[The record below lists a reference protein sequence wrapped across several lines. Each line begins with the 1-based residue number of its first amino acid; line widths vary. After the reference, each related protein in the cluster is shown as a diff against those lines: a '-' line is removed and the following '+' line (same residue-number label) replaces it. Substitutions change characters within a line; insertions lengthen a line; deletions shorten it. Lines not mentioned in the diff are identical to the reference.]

1 MGYRAR
7 SLGRSLARP
16 LARSQL
22 FKTLSHLWPYM
33 RPEKV
38 MLGLAFAATL
48 GLTLV
53 ELSMPILIG
62 MFVDSLLSQM
72 QNRPDSTPAGP
83 GQRTILAL
91 LAVAAVGRGYFLYQQ
106 RSLAGQ
112 AGQRVTAR
120 MRNAVWTHLQRLP
133 IEYSERRGP
142 GRLLVRFISDSKA
155 IQSLVS
161 RRLVQL
167 IQDVLVVA
175 GVMAVLIYFDFVMGL
190 AALVMLPLVALV
202 FWRWNPKL
210 QDASRDTRRR
220 RVRLSAHLEQRIGG
234 LSAVKAHGRESR
246 ERKRVEKLNRR
257 VAEEGARQEVAGG
270 KLLGGSAG
278 AVALVT
284 VLAMSLASVEVA
296 AGRLSAGELVTF
308 YTLIGLL
315 APVFQRVTITD
326 RTLQQ
331 AEISVQRLAQV
342 LSEEPEDS
350 DGDLPELEVS
360 DGVVCVEG
368 VSFEYPDGTP
378 ALRDVS
384 FEARRGELVA
394 IAGPNGSGKST
405 LLDLLSLFRRPK
417 EGRITIDGQDATGVS
432 PASLRSQVGLATTS
446 TPLFDG
452 TLYENVAYG
461 ARGEDPEEQVRRA
474 AEISGVDELVESL
487 PDGWDTKLR
496 AGKRDLS
503 RGERLRVV
511 LARTLA
517 AEPPV
522 ILLDEVDSVLSPQ
535 ALTELAR
542 DKTVIAVTGGAL
554 LGAADRVYSL
564 ERITMEGNS
573 AATVGAATDGSDDD
587 DE

>member
-1 MGYRAR
+1 
-7 SLGRSLARP
+7 
-16 LARSQL
+16 
-22 FKTLSHLWPYM
+22 
-33 RPEKV
+33 

-53 ELSMPILIG
+53 ELSTPILIG
-62 MFVDSLLSQM
+62 MFMDSLLGQM

-83 GQRTILAL
+83 SQRTLLVL

-120 MRNAVWTHLQRLP
+120 MRDAVWSHLQRLP
-133 IEYSERRGP
+133 LEYSERRGP

-167 IQDVLVVA
+167 TQDVLVVT
-175 GVMAVLIYFDFVMGL
+175 GVMAVLIYFNLVMGL
-190 AALVMLPLVALV
+190 AALTMLPLVALV

-246 ERKRVEKLNRR
+246 ERKRVERLNRR
-257 VAEEGARQEVAGG
+257 VADEGGRQEVAGG
-270 KLLGGSAG
+270 KILGGSAG

-284 VLAMSLASVEVA
+284 VLAMSLAGVEVA

-315 APVFQRVTITD
+315 VPVFQRVTITD

-331 AEISVQRLAQV
+331 AEISVQRLVQV
-342 LSEEPEDS
+342 LSEEPEDAA
-350 DGDLPELEVS
+350 GDLPELEVS
-360 DGVVCVEG
+360 GGVVRLEG
-368 VSFEYPDGTP
+368 VAFEYPDGTP

-384 FEARRGELVA
+384 FEARRGELLA
-394 IAGPNGSGKST
+394 ITGPNGSGKST
-405 LLDLLSLFRRPK
+405 LLDLVSLFRRPT
-417 EGRITIDGQDATGVS
+417 EGRITIDGQDIAGVS
-432 PASLRSQVGLATTS
+432 PGSLRSRVGLATTA

-452 TLYENVAYG
+452 TLYENIAYG
-461 ARGEDPEEQVRRA
+461 ARGDDPEEQVRRA
-474 AEISGVDELVESL
+474 AGTSGVDELAESL
-487 PDGWDTKLR
+487 PDGWETKLR

-511 LARTLA
+511 LARALA
-517 AEPPV
+517 ADPPV
-522 ILLDEVDSVLSPQ
+522 ILLDEVDSVLPPE
-535 ALTELAR
+535 AVEELAR
-542 DKTVIAVTGGAL
+542 DRTVIAATSGAL
-554 LGAADRVYSL
+554 SGTADRVYRL
-564 ERITMEGNS
+564 ERT
-573 AATVGAATDGSDDD
+573 AAEKDAALATGAATEGADD

>member
-1 MGYRAR
+1 MGRLMKWLLR
-7 SLGRSLARP
+7 F
-16 LARSQL
+16 QL

-33 RPEKV
+33 TPEKSV
-38 MLGLAFAATL
+38 LGLAFAATL
-48 GLTLV
+48 GLTVV

-83 GQRTILAL
+83 GQRTILIL
-91 LAVAAVGRGYFLYQQ
+91 LAAAAVGRGYFLYQQ

-112 AGQRVTAR
+112 AGQRVAAR
-120 MRNAVWTHLQRLP
+120 MRSAVWAHLQKLP
-133 IEYSERRGP
+133 LSYTERRGP

-155 IQSLVS
+155 IQTLVS

-175 GVMAVLIYFDFVMGL
+175 GVMGVLIYFSVFMGL
-190 AALVMLPLVALV
+190 AALMMLPLVALV

-210 QDASRDTRRR
+210 QEASRHTRRR
-220 RVRLSAHLEQRIGG
+220 RVRLSAHLGQRIGG
-234 LSAVKAHGRESR
+234 LSAVKAHRRESR
-246 ERKRVEKLNRR
+246 EQKRVEKLNRR
-257 VAEEGARQEVAGG
+257 VAEEGARQEVVGG

-278 AVALVT
+278 VVALVT
-284 VLAMSLASVEVA
+284 VLAMSLAGVEVA

-315 APVFQRVTITD
+315 APIFQRVTITD

-331 AEISVQRLAQV
+331 AEISVQRIAQILA
-342 LSEEPEDS
+342 EEPEDAE
-350 DGDLPELEVS
+350 GDLPELEVTG
-360 DGVVCVEG
+360 GVVCLEN
-368 VSFEYPDGTP
+368 VSFDYPDGTP
-378 ALRDVS
+378 ALRNVS
-384 FEARRGELVA
+384 FEAHRGEILAVT
-394 IAGPNGSGKST
+394 GPNGSGKST
-405 LLDLLSLFRRPK
+405 LLDLAPLFRRPT
-417 EGRITIDGQDATGVS
+417 EGRIMIDGQDVTGVS

-461 ARGEDPEEQVRRA
+461 ARGEDPDEQILRA
-474 AEISGVDELVESL
+474 AELSGVDELAESL

-496 AGKRDLS
+496 EGKRSLS

-517 AEPPV
+517 ADPHI
-522 ILLDEVDSVLSPQ
+522 ILLDEVDSVLSPET
-535 ALTELAR
+535 LRELAR
-542 DKTVIAVTGGAL
+542 EKTVVAVTRGDL
-554 LGAADRVYSL
+554 VHAADQVYCL
-564 ERITMEGNS
+564 ERVQKEGQ
-573 AATVGAATDGSDDD
+573 AALSTATDHPDEDD

>member
-1 MGYRAR
+1 MK
-7 SLGRSLARP
+7 SLLRP
-16 LARSQL
+16 VLRSQL
-22 FKTLSHLWPYM
+22 FQTLSHLWPYM
-33 RPEKV
+33 KPETRV
-38 MLGLAFAATL
+38 LALAFAATL
-48 GLTLV
+48 GLTVV

-72 QNRPDSTPAGP
+72 QGRPDSTPAGP
-83 GQRTILAL
+83 GQRTILIL

-133 IEYSERRGP
+133 LNYTERRGP

-155 IQSLVS
+155 IQTLVS

-167 IQDVLVVA
+167 IQDTMVVA
-175 GVMAVLIYFDFVMGL
+175 GVMGVLIYFDVFMGL
-190 AALVMLPLVALV
+190 AALAMLPLVALV

-210 QDASRDTRRR
+210 QEASRDTRRR
-220 RVRLSAHLEQRIGG
+220 RVKLSAHLEQRIGG

-257 VAEEGARQEVAGG
+257 VAREGARQEVAGG
-270 KLLGGSAG
+270 KLLGASAG
-278 AVALVT
+278 VVALVT
-284 VLAMSLASVEVA
+284 VLAMSLAGMEVS
-296 AGRLSAGELVTF
+296 AGRLTAGELVTF

-331 AEISVQRLAQV
+331 AEISVQRLVQT
-342 LSEEPEDS
+342 LSEEPEEPDE
-350 DGDLPELEVS
+350 DLPDLAVEE
-360 DGVVCVEG
+360 GVVRAEG
-368 VSFEYPDGTP
+368 VSYEYPDGTV

-394 IAGPNGSGKST
+394 ITGPNGAGKST
-405 LLDLLSLFRRPK
+405 LLDLVPLFRRPTR
-417 EGRITIDGQDATGVS
+417 GRILIDGQDNTAVS
-432 PASLRSQVGLATTS
+432 PKSLRSQVGIATTS

-461 ARGEDPEEQVRRA
+461 ARDEDPEEQVMRA
-474 AEISGVDELVESL
+474 ARLSGVDELAESL
-487 PDGWDTKLR
+487 PDGWETKLR
-496 AGKRDLS
+496 EGRRGLS

-511 LARTLA
+511 LARVLA
-517 AEPPV
+517 ADPPI
-522 ILLDEVDSVLSPQ
+522 ILLDEVDSVLSPET
-535 ALTELAR
+535 LRELAR
-542 DKTVIAVTGGAL
+542 EKTVVAVTGGAAAY
-554 LGAADRVYSL
+554 AADRVYRL
-564 ERITMEGNS
+564 EPVGMQGN
-573 AATVGAATDGSDDD
+573 AAVGAATDHPDDD

>member
-1 MGYRAR
+1 MRRLAFR
-7 SLGRSLARP
+7 LGRL
-16 LARSQL
+16 QL
-22 FKTLSHLWPYM
+22 VKTLSQLWPYM
-33 RPEKV
+33 RPEKKV
-38 MLGLAFAATL
+38 LWLAFAATL
-48 GLTLV
+48 GLTIV

-83 GQRTILAL
+83 GQRTILIL
-91 LAVAAVGRGYFLYQQ
+91 LAVAAVSRGYFLYQQ

-133 IEYSERRGP
+133 LNYTERRGP

-175 GVMAVLIYFDFVMGL
+175 GVMGVLIYFSVFMGL
-190 AALVMLPLVALV
+190 AALMMLPLVALV

-210 QDASRDTRRR
+210 QEASRDTRRR
-220 RVRLSAHLEQRIGG
+220 RVRLSAHLGQRIGG

-246 ERKRVEKLNRR
+246 EQKRVEKLNRR
-257 VAEEGARQEVAGG
+257 VAEEGARQEVVGG

-278 AVALVT
+278 VVALVT
-284 VLAMSLASVEVA
+284 VLAMSLAGLEVA

-315 APVFQRVTITD
+315 APIFQRVTITD

-331 AEISVQRLAQV
+331 AEISVQRIAQI
-342 LSEEPEDS
+342 LSEEPEDA
-350 DGDLPELEVS
+350 DENLPELEVRN
-360 DGVVCVEG
+360 GAVRIEN
-368 VSFEYPDGTP
+368 VSFDYPDGTP
-378 ALRDVS
+378 ALRNVI
-384 FEARRGELVA
+384 FEARHGELVA
-394 IAGPNGSGKST
+394 LTGPNGAGKST
-405 LLDLLSLFRRPK
+405 LLDLIPLFRRPT
-417 EGRITIDGQDATGVS
+417 EGRITIDGQDITGVS
-432 PASLRSQVGLATTS
+432 PRSLRSQVGLATTA

-461 ARGEDPEEQVRRA
+461 VRGDDPEEQILYA
-474 AEISGVDELVESL
+474 AELSGLNGLVESL
-487 PDGWDTKLR
+487 PDGWETKLR
-496 AGKRDLS
+496 EGKRGLS

-511 LARTLA
+511 LARSLA
-517 AEPPV
+517 ADPPI
-522 ILLDEVDSVLSPQ
+522 ILLDEVDSVLSPET
-535 ALTELAR
+535 LRELAR
-542 DKTVIAVTGGAL
+542 EKTVITVTHGDL
-554 LGAADRVYSL
+554 VHVADQVYSL
-564 ERITMEGNS
+564 QPLTVEGS
-573 AATVGAATDGSDDD
+573 AAVGAATDPADDD